1 MRKVISI
8 LLLVIYSAL
17 LIIPYV
23 PYIVYFTSS
32 FNRTDDSCSIGIN
45 TAGTVIGDICY
56 LKAIMKRVGED
67 NASEKSEAPPPPAT
81 ETLGLIYIN
90 SELLFAIHQIL
101 PENFNFKGYMIS
113 INEAFVEVIVPP
125 PKFIS

>member
-1 MRKVISI
+1 MRQVISI

-17 LIIPYV
+17 LTIPYV
-23 PYIVYFTSS
+23 PYIVYFTGSL
-32 FNRTDDSCSIGIN
+32 NRTDDSCSIGIN

-67 NASEKSEAPPPPAT
+67 NASEKSEAPPPAT

-90 SELLFAIHQIL
+90 SELLFAVHQIL

-113 INEAFVEVIVPP
+113 IKEAFVEVNVPP

>member
-1 MRKVISI
+1 MRKIVSI

-17 LIIPYV
+17 FTIPYI
-23 PYIVYFTSS
+23 PYIVYITGS
-32 FNRTDDSCSIGIN
+32 FNRTNDSCVIGIN

-56 LKAIMKRVGED
+56 LKAIMERVGE
-67 NASEKSEAPPPPAT
+67 NTGSEKSEAPPPPAT

-101 PENFNFKGYMIS
+101 PDNFNFKGYMIS
-113 INEAFVEVIVPP
+113 IKETFVEVFVPP

>member
-45 TAGTVIGDICY
+45 T
-56 LKAIMKRVGED
+56 VGED